1 MTPQKIY
8 AVLRKAGHQAA
19 KWHVSSMVRGWGD
32 WSPGVRVE
40 RGVDLLS
47 VTYKVYGS
55 GGEARIRNVMEHYIV
70 PALNAADIRGDW
82 SEDRLTYTVR
92 AS

>member
-1 MTPQKIY
+1 MTLQKIY

-19 KWHVSSMVRGWGD
+19 KWHSSGMVRGWGD

-40 RGVDLLS
+40 RGDGLLL

-55 GGEARIRNVMEHYIV
+55 GGAERIRNTMESYIV
-70 PALNAADIRGDW
+70 PALNADGIHGDW
-82 SEDRLTYTVR
+82 SEDRLVYTVR
-92 AS
+92 AD